1 MADNNQQVEEPAL
14 LPQALNAQKEFNVIL
29 DVLLVPLRADTPN
42 QKLPFRR
49 RWRGG
54 CLLKRPDLVPVNPNP
69 GAGPE
74 GYCNTDNQGRLLITV
89 KNQGTAE
96 APPSITKVSFSSDVF
111 HEVDTPAIRPEQEV
125 SLPTPKIPDDCFG
138 STGCE
143 FQIIV
148 DARNQVVEF
157 DKANNTVSGKCSGGN
172 DVE

>member
-1 MADNNQQVEEPAL
+1 MADNNQQLDKPPL
-14 LPQALNAQKEFNVIL
+14 LAATKTAQKEFNVIL
-29 DVLLVPLRADTPN
+29 DVLLVPLRTDISN

-96 APPSITKVSFSSDVF
+96 APPSITKVSFSPDVF
-111 HEVDTPAIRPEQEV
+111 HEVDTPAIRPEATE
-125 SLPTPKIPDDCFG
+125 SLTTPKIPDDCFG
-138 STGCE
+138 STGCK

>member
-1 MADNNQQVEEPAL
+1 MADNNQQVKEPELDERAL
-14 LPQALNAQKEFNVIL
+14 KAQDEFAVIL

-54 CLLKRPDLVPVNPNP
+54 CLLKRPDLLPVNPNP

-74 GYCNTDNQGRLLITV
+74 GYCNTDNEGRLLITV

-111 HEVDTPAIRPEQEV
+111 HEVDTPEIRP
-125 SLPTPKIPDDCFG
+125 
-138 STGCE
+138 
-143 FQIIV
+143 
-148 DARNQVVEF
+148 
-157 DKANNTVSGKCSGGN
+157 
-172 DVE
+172 

>member
-1 MADNNQQVEEPAL
+1 MADNNQQVKEPELDERAL
-14 LPQALNAQKEFNVIL
+14 KAQDEFAVIL

-54 CLLKRPDLVPVNPNP
+54 CLLKRPDLLPVNPNP

-74 GYCNTDNQGRLLITV
+74 GYCKTDNEGRLLITV

-111 HEVDTPAIRPEQEV
+111 HEVDTPEIRPEQEV
-125 SLPTPKIPDDCFG
+125 SLTTPTIPDDCFG

-157 DKANNTVSGKCSGGN
+157 DKANNTVSGKCSGRNGI
-172 DVE
+172 E

>member
-1 MADNNQQVEEPAL
+1 MADNNQQLDKPPL
-14 LPQALNAQKEFNVIL
+14 LAATKTAQKEFNVIL
-29 DVLLVPLRADTPN
+29 DVLLVPLRTDISN

-74 GYCNTDNQGRLLITV
+74 GYCNTDDQGRLLITV

-96 APPSITKVSFSSDVF
+96 APRSITKVSFSSDVF
-111 HEVDTPAIRPEQEV
+111 HEVDTPAIRPEETA
-125 SLPTPKIPDDCFG
+125 SLTAPKIPDDCFG

-157 DKANNTVSGKCSGGN
+157 DKANNTVSGECSGGN

>member
-1 MADNNQQVEEPAL
+1 MADNTQQVEKPGLGERAL
-14 LPQALNAQKEFNVIL
+14 KAQDEFAVIL
-29 DVLLVPLRADTPN
+29 DVLKVPLRTDVSD

-96 APPSITKVSFSSDVF
+96 APPSITKVSFSPDVF
-111 HEVDTPAIRPEQEV
+111 HEVDTPAIRPEATE
-125 SLPTPKIPDDCFG
+125 SLTTPKIPDDCFG
-138 STGCE
+138 STGCK

-157 DKANNTVSGKCSGGN
+157 DKANNTVSGECSGGN